1 MAEAS
6 RESILRMARML
17 PLKNN
22 TNRSFAWDDPESS
35 DASSDDYGES
45 VSTTEKAS
53 VQINSLTEAVSLL
66 QKSMQQKQRRPP
78 IPVPPPPV
86 PTFTIPAGV
95 DANLFKMIYDLGFEA
110 GVSRREPEE
119 PCRVCEERRRKNRIA
134 AAEQRKRQKMSNDND
149 D

>member
-1 MAEAS
+1 
-6 RESILRMARML
+6 ML
-17 PLKNN
+17 PFKNDSK
-22 TNRSFAWDDPESS
+22 TRSFAWDDPESS
-35 DASSDDYGES
+35 EASSDEYSDS

-53 VQINSLTEAVSLL
+53 AKISSLTEAVSLL
-66 QKSMQQKQRRPP
+66 QKSMQQKQQQRRPT
-78 IPVPPPPV
+78 PPPPV
-86 PTFTIPAGV
+86 PTFAIPAGV

-149 D
+149 E

>member
-1 MAEAS
+1 MAEAA
-6 RESILRMARML
+6 RESILRMSRMNS
-17 PLKNN
+17 PKNDRN
-22 TNRSFAWDDPESS
+22 SRSFAWDDPESS
-35 DASSDDYGES
+35 DASSDDYGDS
-45 VSTTEKAS
+45 VSTAKAS

-66 QKSMQQKQRRPP
+66 QKSMQQKQRRPTP
-78 IPVPPPPV
+78 AAPPL
-86 PTFTIPAGV
+86 PTFAIPAGV
-95 DANLFKMIYDLGFEA
+95 DANLFKMIYDLGFDA